1 MRVLRLLA
9 LSLLASIWV
18 APAVAQSGHAQSVP
32 SQQDHSPLAT
42 PAPPTSQPQSPGSRT
57 FSLNPW
63 PFTPKP
69 GGPGFNQTIP
79 PLNLRRYKL
88 FPSGQDPS
96 ILLLQAAV
104 QRLQRTVTIAH
115 NDVCYTVREYTFT
128 RDNPDSD
135 ATTMKDYSAC
145 RPATSF
151 HLKGAAPVSPR

>member
-1 MRVLRLLA
+1 MRILRLLA
-9 LSLLASIWV
+9 LSLLTSIWI
-18 APAVAQSGHAQSVP
+18 APVLAQSVP
-32 SQQDHSPLAT
+32 SQQDQSPRAT
-42 PAPPTSQPQSPGSRT
+42 PTPGSRT

-63 PFTPKP
+63 PFTPRP

-96 ILLLQAAV
+96 ILLLQAT
-104 QRLQRTVTIAH
+104 QRMQRTVIIAH
-115 NDVCYTVREYTFT
+115 NGVCYTVREYTFT